1 MKDQTRLTG
10 EYTAVLADVFAEVIN
25 KAAYNPSEFERHGV
39 TKSLLNCLNY
49 IFLHGSSSIR
59 HIASGMDIT
68 LPAASQLV
76 DRLVKKNL
84 ANRCE
89 DETDRRI
96 ALVSLSD
103 AGLKIVKS
111 YRKSKTAWF
120 ESVLGGFSEKT
131 KAHFIEGLESFLA
144 NAVKS
149 DDIAKT
155 CDRCGNTH
163 IPSCI
168 INKLKNN

>member
-1 MKDQTRLTG
+1 MKDQSRQTG
-10 EYTAVLADVFAEVIN
+10 EYAAILADIFAEVIN
-25 KAAYNPSEFERHGV
+25 KAAYNPSEFEKHGV

-103 AGLKIVKS
+103 SGLEIVKG
-111 YRKSKTAWF
+111 YRQSKTEWF
-120 ESVLGGFSEKT
+120 ESVLDGIKDKS

-163 IPSCI
+163 VPFCI